1 MLQLLA
7 TTSTPLSPVKMRP
20 AAAAMATKSE
30 YRRMEAEEEEEL
42 DKEEWA
48 RRAEAQ
54 RRRRRSGGRYV
65 FTCALFASL
74 NAILLGYG
82 QQPSRAKHID
92 ISHLSRA
99 PIGLGASAID
109 DQLRI

>member
-1 MLQLLA
+1 
-7 TTSTPLSPVKMRP
+7 
-20 AAAAMATKSE
+20 MATKSE

-82 QQPSRAKHID
+82 YTKLKNLDHFRAI
-92 ISHLSRA
+92 HLPR
-99 PIGLGASAID
+99 
-109 DQLRI
+109 

>member
-1 MLQLLA
+1 
-7 TTSTPLSPVKMRP
+7 
-20 AAAAMATKSE
+20 MATKSE

-74 NAILLGYG
+74 NAILLGYVYIV
-82 QQPSRAKHID
+82 QCTEI
-92 ISHLSRA
+92 
-99 PIGLGASAID
+99 
-109 DQLRI
+109 